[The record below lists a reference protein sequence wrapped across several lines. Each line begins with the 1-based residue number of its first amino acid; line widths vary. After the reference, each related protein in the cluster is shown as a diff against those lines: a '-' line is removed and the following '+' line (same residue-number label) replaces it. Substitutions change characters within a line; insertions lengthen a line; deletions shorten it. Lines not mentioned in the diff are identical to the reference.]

1 MELPSKLLEQ
11 IAFNT
16 RPKKD
21 EYMLIVL
28 NKITNEEHPSQPLQ
42 TVQKQIKIA
51 VTFLTGYIG
60 VFNVTDGKTK
70 FYFTVSINKE
80 DFKFISIP
88 TGAYGTKN
96 LKNEVKMI
104 FIDESSF
111 NGINYPF
118 RIKTNF
124 STPGS
129 IVET

>member
-1 MELPSKLLEQ
+1 
-11 IAFNT
+11 
-16 RPKKD
+16 
-21 EYMLIVL
+21 MLIVL

-60 VFNVTDGKTK
+60 VFNVTDEKTK

-80 DFKFISIP
+80 DFNFISIP

-96 LKNEVKMI
+96 LKNEIKMI
-104 FIDESSF
+104 FLDESYF
-111 NGINYPF
+111 TGINYPF
-118 RIKTNF
+118 RIKSNF